1 MFPPSSCAGGLS
13 FCPCIAHSGLYPFGA
28 DSSES
33 MHAKV
38 TVTEVGS
45 VKQKAEMDEI
55 LETKQKKN
63 FLKTPIK

>member
-1 MFPPSSCAGGLS
+1 MFPPTSRAGGLG
-13 FCPCIAHSGLYPFGA
+13 FCPCIAQSGLYPFGA
-28 DSSES
+28 DRSES

-38 TVTEVGS
+38 KVTEVGL

-55 LETKQKKN
+55 LETKQNKN